1 MGSFFKFKQDKIKL
15 NFKVW
20 NRKGLNIQ
28 KKRKEEKRGTLR
40 MQKKKLKILYGSTQE
55 KMKTEVIK

>member
-28 KKRKEEKRGTLR
+28 KKRKEEKRLTLR
-40 MQKKKLKILYGSTQE
+40 RQKKKLKILYGSTQE